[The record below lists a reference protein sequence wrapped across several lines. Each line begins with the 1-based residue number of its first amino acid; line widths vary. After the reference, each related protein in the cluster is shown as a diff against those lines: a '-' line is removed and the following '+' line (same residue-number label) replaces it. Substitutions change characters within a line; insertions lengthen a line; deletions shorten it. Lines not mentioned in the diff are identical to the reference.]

1 MNYYLQLYTKD
12 SKCLSVIYCDFCLF
26 SKHRCHEE
34 QHFFYKGNSTMTNFY
49 GLLYFLNS
57 PFFQM
62 TGYKTMTDVT
72 VFMIP
77 YPYVHLYFLCGL
89 MYNMGVFPCLS
100 HEVLT
105 ALNVGNNN
113 THKPTLYFQSQ
124 KHTTTAEN
132 ISLKLDFFSFFS

>member
-1 MNYYLQLYTKD
+1 MGWLLNNYFTITYFTLWMIICNSTARIPKVSLSFTVTCASSVYTD
-12 SKCLSVIYCDFCLF
+12 AMRSSI
-26 SKHRCHEE
+26 
-34 QHFFYKGNSTMTNFY
+34 FFYKGNSTMTNFY
-49 GLLYFLNS
+49 GLLYFFNS

-72 VFMIP
+72 MFMIL

-89 MYNMGVFPCLS
+89 IYNMGVFPCLS

-113 THKPTLYFQSQ
+113 TH
-124 KHTTTAEN
+124 
-132 ISLKLDFFSFFS
+132 